1 MAKSETRD
9 VVVDFIEGS
18 LSDEGRELYALAAK
32 IDYPIDDARTFRKA
46 VDAATKGGSGK
57 PGDLL
62 KKALPASAFPIMS
75 VQGALEKLDAALPAE
90 LRIVP
95 TAHRGLP
102 HPTIPPAASLP
113 PEALLPPG
121 ASRAVDAWAHA
132 TACADAA
139 DAYKRRC
146 QAGVPPGEPAY
157 HACEIRAWG
166 IYQSCLAEG

>member
-1 MAKSETRD
+1 MAKPETRD
-9 VVVDFIEGS
+9 VVMDFIEGS

-32 IDYPIDDARTFRKA
+32 IDYPIEDALSFRKA
-46 VDAATKGGSGK
+46 VDAASNGGSDQ

-75 VQGALEKLDAALPAE
+75 VQGALEKLDAALPAQ

-102 HPTIPPAASLP
+102 HATVPPAASLP

-132 TACADAA
+132 AACAEAA
-139 DAYKRRC
+139 AAYKRRC
-146 QAGVPPGEPAY
+146 QAGVPPGEPAH
-157 HACEIRAWG
+157 HACEIRGWG